1 MEDKMLRYVLGGNML
16 IRKNI
21 SLDDKYLKKLQP
33 LLDANDGNLSAAIRD
48 TIAITDTA
56 LTYHNSVEEAI
67 KFLKEAPSK
76 EGINDTIQNGENIV
90 INKTMLEWLFRY
102 TKGRLV
108 DEELVNELIN
118 PFEVHDM
125 KELEEYLNRVA
136 RSFQWTIR
144 TSIKCEDIHN
154 PASALVL
161 FSNATLNSREF
172 FAQLV
177 ANFLAKWKQ
186 LDVEH
191 IFRRANSTQI
201 SFKKNLSVSPSETMP
216 GIRKHF
222 GYLDIVCKELD
233 DNTEFWTQL
242 MYTYNVERYN
252 LVTLHR
258 SQFETFATGEAP
270 NPTKILERLC
280 KQSVNEMSL
289 PDLLVAFKRMYL
301 ATQLV
306 KNIELC
312 LEPGKESVTI
322 FHDFKNEKVI
332 SNLRE
337 YFSSIFKENG
347 ALFEASSYASM
358 IVFRFNGESGPIN
371 DPNSD
376 ELSKTQTP
384 FL

>member
-1 MEDKMLRYVLGGNML
+1 MGENML

-33 LLDANDGNLSAAIRD
+33 LLDANDGNLSAAVRD
-48 TIAITDTA
+48 TIEIADAA
-56 LTYHNSVEEAI
+56 LAYHKNIDEAI
-67 KFLKEAPSK
+67 KFLKETPAK
-76 EGINDTIQNGENIV
+76 EELGDTIKNGENII
-90 INKTMLEWLFRY
+90 INKTMLEWLFKY
-102 TKGRLV
+102 TKGRLT

-118 PFEVHDM
+118 PFEISDM
-125 KELEEYLNRVA
+125 KELEDYLNRVS
-136 RSFQWTIR
+136 RNFQWTIR
-144 TSIKCEDIHN
+144 TSIKCEDVYN
-154 PASALVL
+154 PESALVL
-161 FSNATLNSREF
+161 LSNATINSREF
-172 FAQLV
+172 FAQLI
-177 ANFLAKWKQ
+177 ANFLARWKQ

-201 SFKKNLSVSPSETMP
+201 SFKKNLSVSLNETMP

-222 GYLDIVCKELD
+222 GYLDIVCRELD

-258 SQFETFATGEAP
+258 NQFETFAAGDVP

-280 KQSVNEMSL
+280 KQSVGEMPL
-289 PDLLVAFKRMYL
+289 PDLLVYFRKMYL

-306 KNIELC
+306 KNIEIC

-332 SNLRE
+332 HNLVE
-337 YFSSIFKENG
+337 YFSNIFRENG
-347 ALFEASSYASM
+347 TPFVTSSYSSM
-358 IVFRFNGESGPIN
+358 IVFRFYKENESEDG
-371 DPNSD
+371 SD
-376 ELSKTQTP
+376 FYGMEELKEPDFLSKE
-384 FL
+384 

>member
-1 MEDKMLRYVLGGNML
+1 ML

-21 SLDDKYLKKLQP
+21 SLDDKYLRKLQP
-33 LLDANDGNLSAAIRD
+33 LLDANDGNLSAAVRD
-48 TIAITDTA
+48 TIEIADTA
-56 LTYHNSVEEAI
+56 LTYHRSIDEAI
-67 KFLKEAPSK
+67 KFLKETPAK
-76 EGINDTIQNGENIV
+76 EELSDTIKNGENII

-102 TKGRLV
+102 TKGRLT

-118 PFEVHDM
+118 PFEISDM
-125 KELEEYLNRVA
+125 KELEEYLNRVS
-136 RSFQWTIR
+136 RNYQWPIR

-154 PASALVL
+154 PESALVL
-161 FSNATLNSREF
+161 LSNATINNREF
-172 FAQLV
+172 FAQLI
-177 ANFLAKWKQ
+177 AHFLARWKQ

-201 SFKKNLSVSPSETMP
+201 SFKKNLSVSLNETMP

-222 GYLDIVCKELD
+222 GYLDVVCRELD

-258 SQFETFATGEAP
+258 NQFEAFVAGDVP

-289 PDLLVAFKRMYL
+289 PDLLVYFRKMYL

-312 LEPGKESVTI
+312 LEPGKESVTV
-322 FHDFKNEKVI
+322 FHDFKSEKVI
-332 SNLRE
+332 HSLIE
-337 YFSSIFKENG
+337 YFSNIFRENG
-347 ALFEASSYASM
+347 TPFVTSSYSSM
-358 IVFRFNGESGPIN
+358 IVFRFYKEPELEENSETHKIEEFKESN
-371 DPNSD
+371 FYLK
-376 ELSKTQTP
+376 E
-384 FL
+384 

>member
-1 MEDKMLRYVLGGNML
+1 ML

-33 LLDANDGNLSAAIRD
+33 LLDANDGNLSAAVRD
-48 TIAITDTA
+48 TIEIADTA
-56 LTYHNSVEEAI
+56 LTYHKSIDEAI
-67 KFLKEAPSK
+67 NFLKETPAK
-76 EGINDTIQNGENIV
+76 EELSDTIKNGENV
-90 INKTMLEWLFRY
+90 IINNTMLEWLFRY
-102 TKGRLV
+102 TKGRLT
-108 DEELVNELIN
+108 DGELVNELIN
-118 PFEVHDM
+118 PFEISDM
-125 KELEEYLNRVA
+125 RDLEDYLNRVS
-136 RSFQWTIR
+136 RNYQWTIR

-154 PASALVL
+154 PESALIL
-161 FSNATLNSREF
+161 LSNSTINSREF
-172 FAQLV
+172 FAQLI
-177 ANFLAKWKQ
+177 AHFLARWKQ

-201 SFKKNLSVSPSETMP
+201 SFKKNLSVSLNETMP

-258 SQFETFATGEAP
+258 TQFETFASGEVP

-280 KQSVNEMSL
+280 KQSVSEMSL
-289 PDLLVAFKRMYL
+289 PDLLVYFRKMYL

-306 KNIELC
+306 KNIEIC
-312 LEPGKESVTI
+312 LEPGNESVTI

-332 SNLRE
+332 QNLVE
-337 YFSSIFKENG
+337 YFSNIFRENHTP
-347 ALFEASSYASM
+347 FVTSSYSSM
-358 IVFRFNGESGPIN
+358 IVFRFNKEHEPADSSDLYGGEDFREP
-371 DPNSD
+371 DFF
-376 ELSKTQTP
+376 SKE
-384 FL
+384 

>member
-1 MEDKMLRYVLGGNML
+1 ML

-48 TIAITDTA
+48 TIAVADTA
-56 LTYHNSVEEAI
+56 LTYHDSIDEAI
-67 KFLKEAPSK
+67 KFLKETPSR
-76 EGINDTIQNGENIV
+76 EGINETIQSGENII
-90 INKTMLEWLFRY
+90 INKTILEWLFRY
-102 TKGRLV
+102 TKGRLTE
-108 DEELVNELIN
+108 EELVNELIN
-118 PFEVHDM
+118 PFEVQDM
-125 KELEEYLNRVA
+125 KELEECLNKVA
-136 RSFQWTIR
+136 RSYQWAIR
-144 TSIKCEDIHN
+144 TSIKCEDINN
-154 PASALVL
+154 PDCALVI
-161 FSNATLNSREF
+161 FSNSTLNSREF

-177 ANFLAKWKQ
+177 THFLAKWKR

-191 IFRRANSTQI
+191 VFRRSNSTQI
-201 SFKKNLSVSPSETMP
+201 SFKRNLSVSPSDTMP

-222 GYLDIVCKELD
+222 GYLDIVCKELE

-258 SQFETFATGEAP
+258 SQFETFATGDAP

-280 KQSVNEMSL
+280 KQSVSEMSL
-289 PDLLVAFKRMYL
+289 PDLLIAFKRIYL

-312 LEPGKESVTI
+312 LEPGKESATI

-332 SNLRE
+332 SNLME
-337 YFSSIFKENG
+337 YFTNIFKEKG
-347 ALFEASSYASM
+347 VPFEHASYASM
-358 IVFRFNGESGPIN
+358 IVFRFNEESGPIEGS
-371 DPNSD
+371 NSGK
-376 ELSKTQTP
+376 LA
-384 FL
+384 

>member
-1 MEDKMLRYVLGGNML
+1 MGENML

-33 LLDANDGNLSAAIRD
+33 LLDANDGNLSAAVRD
-48 TIAITDTA
+48 TIEIADTA
-56 LTYHNSVEEAI
+56 LTYHKSIDEAI
-67 KFLKEAPSK
+67 KFLKETPAK
-76 EGINDTIQNGENIV
+76 EELSDTIKNGENTI
-90 INKTMLEWLFRY
+90 INRTMLEWLFRY
-102 TKGRLV
+102 TKGRLT

-118 PFEVHDM
+118 PFEISDM
-125 KELEEYLNRVA
+125 KELEDHLNRI
-136 RSFQWTIR
+136 SKNYQWTIR

-154 PASALVL
+154 PDSALL
-161 FSNATLNSREF
+161 LLSNSTINSREF
-172 FAQLV
+172 FAQLI
-177 ANFLAKWKQ
+177 AHFLARWKQ

-201 SFKKNLSVSPSETMP
+201 SFKKNLSVSLNETMP

-222 GYLDIVCKELD
+222 GYLDIVCRELD

-258 SQFETFATGEAP
+258 SQFETFAAGEVP

-280 KQSVNEMSL
+280 KQSVNEMDL
-289 PDLLVAFKRMYL
+289 PDLLMYFRKMYL

-306 KNIELC
+306 KNIEIS
-312 LEPGKESVTI
+312 LEPGRESVTI

-332 SNLRE
+332 NTLVE
-337 YFSSIFKENG
+337 YFSNIFREQG
-347 ALFEASSYASM
+347 TPFVTSSYTSM
-358 IVFRFNGESGPIN
+358 IVFKFYKEHEPEDS
-371 DPNSD
+371 SD
-376 ELSKTQTP
+376 LAGVEEFEEPDFFSKE
-384 FL
+384 

>member
-1 MEDKMLRYVLGGNML
+1 ML

-33 LLDANDGNLSAAIRD
+33 FLDANDGNLSAAVRD
-48 TIAITDTA
+48 TIEIADTA
-56 LTYHNSVEEAI
+56 LTYHRSIDEAI
-67 KFLKEAPSK
+67 RFLKEIPVK
-76 EGINDTIQNGENIV
+76 EELSDTIKSGENII
-90 INKTMLEWLFRY
+90 INKTMLEWLFKY
-102 TKGRLV
+102 TKGRLT

-118 PFEVHDM
+118 PFEIRNM
-125 KELEEYLNRVA
+125 KELEEYLNRIF
-136 RSFQWTIR
+136 RNNQWTIR
-144 TSIKCEDIHN
+144 TSIKCEDIEE
-154 PASALVL
+154 PESALIL
-161 FSNATLNSREF
+161 LSNATINSREF
-172 FAQLV
+172 FAQLI

-201 SFKKNLSVSPSETMP
+201 SFKKNLSVSINETMP

-258 SQFETFATGEAP
+258 NQFETFVAGEVP

-280 KQSVNEMSL
+280 KQSVNEMPL
-289 PDLLVAFKRMYL
+289 PDLLVYFRKMYL

-306 KNIELC
+306 KNIEIC

-332 SNLRE
+332 RSLEE
-337 YFSSIFKENG
+337 YFSNIFRENG
-347 ALFEASSYASM
+347 THFITSSYSSM
-358 IVFRFNGESGPIN
+358 IVFRFYEEPESEN
-371 DPNSD
+371 DSSLYKVTEFVEPD
-376 ELSKTQTP
+376 IISKE
-384 FL
+384 

>member
-1 MEDKMLRYVLGGNML
+1 ML

-33 LLDANDGNLSAAIRD
+33 LLDANDGNLSAAVRD
-48 TIAITDTA
+48 TIEIADTA
-56 LTYHNSVEEAI
+56 LTYHKSIDEAI
-67 KFLKEAPSK
+67 KFLKEIPAK
-76 EGINDTIQNGENIV
+76 EELSDTIKNGENTI
-90 INKTMLEWLFRY
+90 INRTMLEWLFRY
-102 TKGRLV
+102 TKGRLT

-118 PFEVHDM
+118 PFEISDM
-125 KELEEYLNRVA
+125 KELEDYLNRI
-136 RSFQWTIR
+136 SKNYQWTIR

-154 PASALVL
+154 PESALL
-161 FSNATLNSREF
+161 LLSNSTINSREF
-172 FAQLV
+172 FAQLI
-177 ANFLAKWKQ
+177 AHFLARWKQ

-201 SFKKNLSVSPSETMP
+201 SFKKNLSVSQNETMP

-222 GYLDIVCKELD
+222 GYLDIVCRELD

-258 SQFETFATGEAP
+258 TQFETFAAGEVP

-280 KQSVNEMSL
+280 KQSVNEMAL
-289 PDLLVAFKRMYL
+289 PDLLMYFRKMYL

-306 KNIELC
+306 KNIEIS
-312 LEPGKESVTI
+312 LEPGRESVTI

-332 SNLRE
+332 NTLVE
-337 YFSSIFKENG
+337 YFSNIFREQG
-347 ALFEASSYASM
+347 TPFLTSSYSSM
-358 IVFRFNGESGPIN
+358 IVFRFYKEPEPADS
-371 DPNSD
+371 SD
-376 ELSKTQTP
+376 LAGVEGFKEPDFIS
-384 FL
+384 

>member
-1 MEDKMLRYVLGGNML
+1 ML

-33 LLDANDGNLSAAIRD
+33 FLDANDGNLSAAVRD
-48 TIAITDTA
+48 TIEIADTA
-56 LTYHNSVEEAI
+56 LTYHRSIDEAI
-67 KFLKEAPSK
+67 RFLKETPVK
-76 EGINDTIQNGENIV
+76 EELSDTIKSGENII

-102 TKGRLV
+102 TKGRLT

-118 PFEVHDM
+118 PFEIKNM
-125 KELEEYLNRVA
+125 KELEDYLNHIFRNN
-136 RSFQWTIR
+136 QWTIR
-144 TSIKCEDIHN
+144 TSIKCEDIEN
-154 PASALVL
+154 PESALIL
-161 FSNATLNSREF
+161 LSNATINSREF
-172 FAQLV
+172 FAQLI
-177 ANFLAKWKQ
+177 AHFLAKWKQ

-201 SFKKNLSVSPSETMP
+201 SFKKNLSVSINETMP

-258 SQFETFATGEAP
+258 NQFETFVAGEVP

-280 KQSVNEMSL
+280 KQSVNEMPL
-289 PDLLVAFKRMYL
+289 PDLLIYFRKMYL

-306 KNIELC
+306 KNIEIC
-312 LEPGKESVTI
+312 LESRKESVTI

-332 SNLRE
+332 RRLAE
-337 YFSSIFKENG
+337 YFSNIFRENG
-347 ALFEASSYASM
+347 THFITSSYSSM
-358 IVFRFNGESGPIN
+358 IVFRFYEEPESEN
-371 DPNSD
+371 DSGLYKVTEFVEPD
-376 ELSKTQTP
+376 IISKE
-384 FL
+384 